1 MMRSTR
7 FGGFGLFVLCAA
19 IACSSGGGTVAPVQ
33 DDTSFAGPFPVTI
46 SAYSGDAMEPF
57 LTRDGLHLL
66 FNNRNGPTDSTD
78 LHIAARVN
86 DSTFTYLGKLTA
98 LNSTALD
105 AVPAGATDGTLY
117 FVSLRA
123 YDSTFSTLFTST
135 LTGASASP
143 PARVASIST
152 GGGGLLDFDVD
163 VSADGQSLIVA
174 RGRFAGGALPVEAD
188 LKSFSRSGGGFV
200 DTPAGESIFAA
211 INTAALEYAPAL
223 TANALELC
231 FTRFDPADQPIL
243 MVSRRA
249 APTDAWDAP
258 RRIRGPVGLIEAG
271 TWSPDARTLY
281 YHALVNGRY
290 VIRRL
295 TR

>member
-1 MMRSTR
+1 MMRFKG
-7 FGGFGLFVLCAA
+7 FGGIGLIMLCAA
-19 IACSSGGGTVAPVQ
+19 AACSSGGGTVAPVE

-46 SAYSGDAMEPF
+46 TGYSGDAMEPF

-86 DSTFTYLGKLTA
+86 DSTFTYLGLLAA

-105 AVPAGATDGTLY
+105 AVPAGATDGSLY

-123 YDSTFSTLFTST
+123 YDSTFSTIFTST

-143 PARVASIST
+143 PTRVASIST

-174 RGRFAGGALPVEAD
+174 RGRFTGAALPVEAD
-188 LKSFSRSGGGFV
+188 LRRFVRSGGGFV
-200 DTPAGESIFAA
+200 AAPGSSAEFAA
-211 INTAALEYAPAL
+211 INTPALEYAPAL
-223 TANALELC
+223 TANGLELC
-231 FTRFDPADQPIL
+231 FTRFDPADQPTL
-243 MVSRRA
+243 MLSERA
-249 APTDAWDAP
+249 TVADAWSAP

-281 YHALVNGRY
+281 YHASVNGRY